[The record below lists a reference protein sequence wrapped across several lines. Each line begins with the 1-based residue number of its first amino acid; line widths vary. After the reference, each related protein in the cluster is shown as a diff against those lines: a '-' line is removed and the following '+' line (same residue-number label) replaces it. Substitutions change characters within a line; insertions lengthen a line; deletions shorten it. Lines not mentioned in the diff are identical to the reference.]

1 MAVEGIGNLVQIL
14 ANQLREQS
22 LSSHAGANVP
32 AIGNAGA
39 VGVTEDTYTPST
51 QNNSAQAIAQDA
63 GIFRLSQGTLSSVE
77 ANLEFQQ
84 ATANA
89 RNIGAPAQAA
99 SSAQQQA
106 GASNSR
112 TSAHPGQLFAPKPP
126 GQTPATAPAPTTNVQ
141 VEIQALNAALPAL
154 GLSKVE
160 VQEIDSLAQQ
170 IQNFNPGT
178 YTNLINQFKAL
189 AQQSTQQGAP
199 SPAANANTI
208 GTQNTATN
216 TKGNGSGSQA

>member
-1 MAVEGIGNLVQIL
+1 VA
-14 ANQLREQS
+14 
-22 LSSHAGANVP
+22 
-32 AIGNAGA
+32 
-39 VGVTEDTYTPST
+39 VTEDTFTPST
-51 QNNSAQAIAQDA
+51 QNNSAQGIAQDA
-63 GIFRLSQGTLSSVE
+63 GIFQLIQGTLTSVG
-77 ANLEFQQ
+77 ANLESQQ

-89 RNIGAPAQAA
+89 RNLGAPAPVA

-106 GASNSR
+106 GASRSN
-112 TSAHPGQLFAPKPP
+112 TPAHPGQLFAPKPP
-126 GQTPATAPAPTTNVQ
+126 GQTPAAAPAPTTNVQ
-141 VEIQALNAALPAL
+141 LEIQALNAAFPAL

-160 VQEIDSLAQQ
+160 IQEIDSLAQQ

-189 AQQSTQQGAP
+189 AQQDTQQGAP

-208 GTQNTATN
+208 GTQNTAIN